1 MRFLLLIRI
10 SEQGGPEIDERLMR
24 EVGALIEDMKDARVL
39 VDTAGLRPTREGRRL
54 RLSKGRVTATD
65 GPFTETKEVIGGYFM
80 LDTATQ
86 DEAADWMRRFL
97 EKHGD
102 AWELEVELRQTEM
115 PVAEA

>member
-1 MRFLLLIRI
+1 MRFLALIRI
-10 SEQGGPEIDERLMR
+10 SEHGGPDIDERLMR
-24 EVGALIEDMKDARVL
+24 EVGALIDEMNDAKVL

-86 DEAADWMRRFL
+86 EEANDWMRRFL
-97 EKHGD
+97 EKHGG
-102 AWELEVELRQTEM
+102 AWELEVELRQTER